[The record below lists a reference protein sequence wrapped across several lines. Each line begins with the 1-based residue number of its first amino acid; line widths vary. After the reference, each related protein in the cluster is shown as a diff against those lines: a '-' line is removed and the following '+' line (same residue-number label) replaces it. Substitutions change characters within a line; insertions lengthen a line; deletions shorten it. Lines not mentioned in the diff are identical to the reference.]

1 MILNETKPPLEEAVE
16 LAHYG
21 VPGMKWG
28 RRKDRN
34 RPSLEDYDE
43 YDALV
48 EQERHERNKRIA
60 AGSALAAVGVV
71 ATVAVLH
78 KTGAVKINPELIA
91 KGKEAASKLRESSE
105 KERTRG
111 KIPFNAA
118 VGATKKAHA
127 RYKDSDFSKRT
138 FEPDQVANPL
148 WRTDK
153 TKPKLSTSLADVL
166 LGRGV
171 HTIHTL
177 NNDVWATPVGKK
189 R

>member
-1 MILNETKPPLEEAVE
+1 MILNETKPPLAEAVD

-28 RRKDRN
+28 RRKGRSSND
-34 RPSLEDYDE
+34 EDYD
-43 YDALV
+43 DML
-48 EQERHERNKRIA
+48 EQERHERNKRIV
-60 AGSALAAVGVV
+60 AGSALAAVGAV

-78 KTGAVKINPELIA
+78 KTGVVKINPDLIA
-91 KGKEAASKLRESSE
+91 KGKEAAAKLRESSE
-105 KERTRG
+105 KETTRG

-118 VGATKKAHA
+118 ADAYKKSRE
-127 RYKDSDFSKRT
+127 RYKDSDFAKRT
-138 FEPDQVANPL
+138 FEPDRANPL
-148 WRTDK
+148 WRVDK
-153 TKPKLSTSLADVL
+153 TKTPLATSLADVL

-177 NNDVWATPVGKK
+177 NNDVWATPVGRK